1 MNEAQRSCDGHTEKL
16 RMTAATMDKSPSDVR
31 RWRAVAAASIGN
43 ALEWFDFIIYG
54 FFAAVMARL
63 FFPTGNET
71 ASLMVSLA
79 AFGVPFFMRPLGAI
93 VIGNYADRYGRKA
106 AFTLTIRLMMLGT
119 AIIAVAPTY
128 ATAGLFAPF
137 LIVFARLIQG
147 FSAGG
152 EFGSATAFLA
162 EQDPKRRGF
171 FASWQ
176 FASQGITTIL
186 ATAVGVT
193 LLSSLTT
200 AQMDSWGWRIPFII
214 GLLIGPVAWY
224 IRRHVDETI
233 EFKTMKVSDS
243 PVREAF
249 SGGTRQLLVALGA
262 AAVFVLA
269 VTLNQPTEVAK
280 FILTWPFILTAVF
293 GFLGAAL
300 LGSLQPRILVAL
312 GVVALCTVSMYTVV
326 LFMPTYA
333 ARQFGLTTSV
343 GFYGSMLVG
352 LIQLVLIPVFGA
364 LSDRHGRLPFAFV
377 SAAAMLVVF
386 YPLFSW
392 LAAVPTLQT
401 LLIVQGIIGVL
412 MAGYMGPLGALM
424 ADLLPA
430 RMRTTGLAV
439 SYAFGVAIFG
449 GLAPLFNTWI
459 IEVTKNN
466 LAPAF
471 YLMLAAAISLLALTF
486 ARRFGVR

>member
-1 MNEAQRSCDGHTEKL
+1 
-16 RMTAATMDKSPSDVR
+16 MTATAIEKSSDDVR

-54 FFAAVMARL
+54 FFAVVMARL

-71 ASLMVSLA
+71 VSLMVALA

-93 VIGNYADRYGRKA
+93 VIGNYADRHGRKA
-106 AFTLTIRLMMLGT
+106 AFTFTILLMMVGT

-137 LIVFARLIQG
+137 LIVLARLIQG

-162 EQDPKRRGF
+162 EQDPQRRGF
-171 FASWQ
+171 YASWQ

-224 IRRHVDETI
+224 IRRHVDETM
-233 EFKTMKVSDS
+233 EFKTMQVSASPLKDALSDS
-243 PVREAF
+243 K
-249 SGGTRQLLVALGA
+249 TRLL
-262 AAVFVLA
+262 
-269 VTLNQPTEVAK
+269 
-280 FILTWPFILTAVF
+280 I
-293 GFLGAAL
+293 
-300 LGSLQPRILVAL
+300 AL
-312 GVVALCTVSMYTVV
+312 GVVALCTVSMYTLV

-333 ARQFGLTTSV
+333 TRQFGLTTSV
-343 GFYGSMLVG
+343 GFVGAMLVG
-352 LIQLVLIPVFGA
+352 LIQLVLIPVFGS
-364 LSDRHGRLPFAFV
+364 LSDRYGRLPITFV

-392 LAAVPTLQT
+392 LAASPTLQT
-401 LLIVQGIIGVL
+401 LLIVQAIIGVL
-412 MAGYMGPLGALM
+412 VAGYMGPLGALM
-424 ADLLPA
+424 AELFPA

-449 GLAPLFNTWI
+449 GLAPLFNVWI
-459 IEVTKNN
+459 IEVTKNS

-471 YLMLAAAISLLALTF
+471 YLMLAAAISLVALTF
-486 ARRFGVR
+486 ARRLGVR